1 MDGNVLCLFCYTNLQ
16 PEHFFC
22 VPCGTIRLHPD
33 HSLSVVNLHYGALS
47 HTLILY
53 LSFVFLKIVIPK
65 ISLNNP
71 FLSGDRGLFKQTW
84 DIEEVL
90 IFMFQMW
97 LLKYILG
104 TSFAKQ
110 SF

>member
-1 MDGNVLCLFCYTNLQ
+1 MNLQ

-22 VPCGTIRLHPD
+22 VQCGTIRLHPD

-71 FLSGDRGLFKQTW
+71 FLSGDRSLFEQTW

>member
-1 MDGNVLCLFCYTNLQ
+1 MNLQ

-22 VPCGTIRLHPD
+22 VPRGTFRLHPD
-33 HSLSVVNLHYGALS
+33 HSLSAVNLHYGTFS
-47 HTLILY
+47 YTLILY
-53 LSFVFLKIVIPK
+53 LSFVFLKIVFPK

-71 FLSGDRGLFKQTW
+71 FLSGDRDLFKQTW

-90 IFMFQMW
+90 IFIFQMW
-97 LLKYILG
+97 PLKYILG
-104 TSFAKQ
+104 TTFAKQ